1 MIRHRIHSGSKIF
14 FPDPYVVRVE
24 YPIPGDYSED
34 MRNFQKLARTTYKL
48 IKGTWG
54 YCMPEEEQVDG
65 FSKLDK
71 HGQLSFAFNEHYRQM
86 LRGYFAFKE
95 EMDALQ
101 FRLSISV
108 TSVRVNMWPHRKFTI
123 HEYTEEVEDDW
134 EETDE

>member
-24 YPIPGDYSED
+24 YAIPGDYSED
-34 MRNFQKLARTTYKL
+34 MRNFQKLTRATYKL

-71 HGQLSFAFNEHYRQM
+71 SGQLSFSFNENYKQM

-101 FRLSISV
+101 FRLSIDV
-108 TSVRVNMWPHRKFTI
+108 TSVRVNIWPYRYFTI
-123 HEYTEEVEDDW
+123 HEYIEVEDDSS
-134 EETDE
+134 E